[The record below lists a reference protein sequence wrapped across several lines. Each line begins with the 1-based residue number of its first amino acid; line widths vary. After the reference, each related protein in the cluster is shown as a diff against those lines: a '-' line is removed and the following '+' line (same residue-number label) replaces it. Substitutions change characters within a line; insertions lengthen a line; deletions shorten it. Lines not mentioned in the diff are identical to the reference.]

1 LPIIRKNYAKER
13 VKARSDT
20 ITLSLICANAIVF
33 MFVLKNIVQSVLVS
47 AHWNL
52 DLECPS
58 KQ

>member
-1 LPIIRKNYAKER
+1 
-13 VKARSDT
+13 
-20 ITLSLICANAIVF
+20 

-58 KQ
+58 KQWNMKVALAYDLD